1 MAVHGH
7 NNNNIKTMKFID
19 LTPKYHEK
27 DHEYNI
33 HGYVDYVKGVLDGSI
48 VACEYIKLAC
58 QRTIDFDN
66 RDDMYFDEEDVT
78 RRINFIWKMRHSTG
92 QHNKQHFKLLPWQ
105 LWLISQI
112 FGWKWKDTGYRV
124 TRKVFLM
131 ISRKNGKT
139 AICSALSLAA
149 MVGDGQSGQEIDII
163 ANNSKQ
169 AGICFDQIKNYA
181 ESVDPLRKI
190 FQTYRSEI
198 RVPYFKSKIQVL
210 SSESMGLD
218 GWNSSVVIFDEFH
231 AQKNWDLYNV
241 MKSSQAAREQP
252 LMIVLTTAGFLIG
265 EAYPCYSTWE
275 TCIDILRKDKQ
286 DDAYFSAIYQLDE
299 GDDWQDEECWIKCS
313 PSLDQTVFRQF
324 MREELTAAKNNV
336 SLENGIRTKTLNEW
350 RQSENVW
357 LPYELLKS
365 NMKPMTVEEM
375 SNLPNVSYAYIGV
388 DLSAVSDLTAL
399 SLMVES
405 EGKFY
410 FKSWAFVPE
419 DCLLSG
425 QNAMRYRDWQK
436 MGYIDVTDGNVQDYD
451 YILSK
456 IREIDSIIPIAG
468 VYYDQWNAVQF
479 AVNAT
484 NIGLPMYP
492 YSQALGNFNRP
503 TKMLELLLKKGDI
516 VMDYN
521 TMVLWCFANSTLK
534 YDFNDNC
541 KPIKA
546 DTKNGKIDTVISML
560 QALGGYYLDNNFTQD
575 LTAV

>member
-1 MAVHGH
+1 
-7 NNNNIKTMKFID
+7 MKFID

-92 QHNKQHFKLLPWQ
+92 EHNRQHFKLLPWQ

-149 MVGDGQSGQEIDII
+149 MVGDAQSGQEIDII

-357 LPYELLKS
+357 LPYDLLKS
-365 NMKPMTVEEM
+365 NMQPMTVEDM

-456 IREIDSIIPIAG
+456 IREIDSVIPIAG

-503 TKMLELLLKKGDI
+503 TKMYELLLKKGDI

-546 DTKNGKIDTVISML
+546 DTKNGKIDTVIAML

-575 LTAV
+575 LTAM

>member
-1 MAVHGH
+1 
-7 NNNNIKTMKFID
+7 MKFID

-92 QHNKQHFKLLPWQ
+92 EHNRQHFKLLPWQ

-149 MVGDGQSGQEIDII
+149 MVGDAQSGQEIDII

-299 GDDWQDEECWIKCS
+299 GDDWQDEACWIKCS

-357 LPYELLKS
+357 LPYDLLKS

-456 IREIDSIIPIAG
+456 IREIDSVIPIAG

-503 TKMLELLLKKGDI
+503 TKMFELLLKKGDI

-546 DTKNGKIDTVISML
+546 DTKNGKIDTVIAML

>member
-1 MAVHGH
+1 
-7 NNNNIKTMKFID
+7 MKFID

-92 QHNKQHFKLLPWQ
+92 EHNRQHFKLLPWQ

-149 MVGDGQSGQEIDII
+149 MVGDAQSGQEIDII

-357 LPYELLKS
+357 LPYDLLKS
-365 NMKPMTVEEM
+365 NMQPLSLEDM

-456 IREIDSIIPIAG
+456 IREIDSVIPIAG

-503 TKMLELLLKKGDI
+503 TKMFELLLKKGDI

-546 DTKNGKIDTVISML
+546 DTKNGKIDTVIAML

>member
-1 MAVHGH
+1 
-7 NNNNIKTMKFID
+7 MKFID

-92 QHNKQHFKLLPWQ
+92 QHNRQHFKLLPWQ

-149 MVGDGQSGQEIDII
+149 MVGDAQSGQEIDII

-357 LPYELLKS
+357 LPYDLLKS
-365 NMKPMTVEEM
+365 NMQPMTVEEM

-503 TKMLELLLKKGDI
+503 TKMFELLLKKGDI

-546 DTKNGKIDTVISML
+546 DTKNGKIDTVIAML

>member
-1 MAVHGH
+1 
-7 NNNNIKTMKFID
+7 MKFIE

-92 QHNKQHFKLLPWQ
+92 EHNRQHFKLLPWQ

-149 MVGDGQSGQEIDII
+149 MVGDAQSGQEIDII

-357 LPYELLKS
+357 LPYDLLKS
-365 NMKPMTVEEM
+365 NMQPMTVEDM

-546 DTKNGKIDTVISML
+546 DTKNGKIDTVIAML

>member
-1 MAVHGH
+1 
-7 NNNNIKTMKFID
+7 MKFID

-27 DHEYNI
+27 DPEYNI

-92 QHNKQHFKLLPWQ
+92 EHTKQHFKLLPWQ

-357 LPYELLKS
+357 LPYDLLKS
-365 NMKPMTVEEM
+365 NMQPMTVEDM

-405 EGKFY
+405 DGKMY

-503 TKMLELLLKKGDI
+503 TKMFELLLKKGDI

-546 DTKNGKIDTVISML
+546 DTKNGKIDTVIAML

>member
-1 MAVHGH
+1 
-7 NNNNIKTMKFID
+7 MKFID

-365 NMKPMTVEEM
+365 NMQPMTVEEM

-405 EGKFY
+405 DGKMY

-456 IREIDSIIPIAG
+456 IREIDSVIPIAG
-468 VYYDQWNAVQF
+468 VFYDQWNAVQF

-503 TKMLELLLKKGDI
+503 TKMFELLLKKGDI

-546 DTKNGKIDTVISML
+546 DTKNGKIDTVIAML

>member
-1 MAVHGH
+1 
-7 NNNNIKTMKFID
+7 MKFID

-357 LPYELLKS
+357 LPYDLLKS
-365 NMKPMTVEEM
+365 NMQPMTVEEM

-503 TKMLELLLKKGDI
+503 TKMFELLLKKGDI

-546 DTKNGKIDTVISML
+546 DTKNGKIDTVIAML

>member
-1 MAVHGH
+1 
-7 NNNNIKTMKFID
+7 MKFID

-92 QHNKQHFKLLPWQ
+92 EHNRQHFKLLPWQ
-105 LWLISQI
+105 LWLVSQI

-149 MVGDGQSGQEIDII
+149 MVGDAQSGQEIDII

-231 AQKNWDLYNV
+231 AQRNWDLYNV

-357 LPYELLKS
+357 LPYDLLKS
-365 NMKPMTVEEM
+365 NMQPMTVEDM
-375 SNLPNVSYAYIGV
+375 SNLQNVSYAYIGV

-425 QNAMRYRDWQK
+425 QNAMRYRDWK
-436 MGYIDVTDGNVQDYD
+436 KLNFIDVTDGNVQDYD

-456 IREIDSIIPIAG
+456 IREIDSVIPIAG

-503 TKMLELLLKKGDI
+503 TKMFELLLKKGDI

-546 DTKNGKIDTVISML
+546 DTKNGKIDTVIAML

>member
-1 MAVHGH
+1 M
-7 NNNNIKTMKFID
+7 TKFID
-19 LTPKYHEK
+19 IEPKYHEK
-27 DHEYNI
+27 DPEYNI
-33 HGYVDYVKGVLDGSI
+33 HGYVDYVRGVLDGSI
-48 VACEYIKLAC
+48 VACEYIRLAC
-58 QRTIDFDN
+58 QRTLDFDN

-92 QHNKQHFKLLPWQ
+92 EHNKQHFKLLPWQ

-112 FGWKWKDTGYRV
+112 FGWKWKSTGYRV
-124 TRKVFLM
+124 TKKVFLM
-131 ISRKNGKT
+131 IARKNGKT

-149 MVGDGQSGQEIDII
+149 MVGDAQSGQEIDII
-163 ANNSKQ
+163 ANNAKQ

-190 FQTYRSEI
+190 FQTFRSEI

-231 AQKNWDLYNV
+231 AQKDWNLYNV

-265 EAYPCYSTWE
+265 DIYPCYSTWQ
-275 TCIDILRKDKQ
+275 TCIDILRGDKQ

-299 GDDWQDEECWIKCS
+299 GDDWEDEECWTKCS

-324 MREELTAAKNNV
+324 MREEITAAKNNV

-350 RQSENVW
+350 RQAENVW
-357 LPYELLKS
+357 LPYDLLKS
-365 NMKPMTVEEM
+365 RMTPMTLEDM
-375 SNLPNVSYAYIGV
+375 SNLPNISYGYIGV

-399 SLMVES
+399 TLMVES
-405 EGKFY
+405 EGKFF
-410 FKSWAFVPE
+410 FKSWAFIPE
-419 DCLLSG
+419 DGLKEG
-425 QNAMRYRDWQK
+425 VNATKYREWK
-436 MGYIDVTDGNVQDYD
+436 NNGFIEVTEGNVQDYD
-451 YILSK
+451 YILNK
-456 IREIDSIIPIAG
+456 IIEINNIIPLAG
-468 VYYDQWNAVQF
+468 IMYDQWNAVQF

-484 NIGLPMYP
+484 NLGLPMYP

-503 TKMLELLLKKGDI
+503 TKMYELLLKKGDI

-521 TMVLWCFANSTLK
+521 PMVLWCFSNATLK

-546 DTKNGKIDTVISML
+546 DLRSGKIDPVISML
-560 QALGGYYLDNNFTQD
+560 QALGGYYLDNNYGAE
-575 LTAV
+575 LTAL

>member
-1 MAVHGH
+1 
-7 NNNNIKTMKFID
+7 MKFID

-92 QHNKQHFKLLPWQ
+92 EHNRQHFKLLPWQ

-149 MVGDGQSGQEIDII
+149 MVGDAQSGQEIDII

-357 LPYELLKS
+357 LPYDLLKS
-365 NMKPMTVEEM
+365 NMRPMTVEEM

-456 IREIDSIIPIAG
+456 IREIDSVIPIAG

-503 TKMLELLLKKGDI
+503 TKMFELLLKKGDI

-546 DTKNGKIDTVISML
+546 DTKNGKIDTVIAML

>member
-1 MAVHGH
+1 
-7 NNNNIKTMKFID
+7 MKFID

-105 LWLISQI
+105 LWLVSQI

-149 MVGDGQSGQEIDII
+149 MVGDAQSGQEIDII

-231 AQKNWDLYNV
+231 AQRNWDLYNV

-357 LPYELLKS
+357 LPYDLLKS
-365 NMKPMTVEEM
+365 NMQPMTVEDM

-405 EGKFY
+405 DGTMY

-456 IREIDSIIPIAG
+456 IREIDSVIPLAG
-468 VYYDQWNAVQF
+468 IFYDTWNAVQF

-503 TKMLELLLKKGDI
+503 TKMFELLLKKGDI

-546 DTKNGKIDTVISML
+546 DTKNGKIDTVIAML

>member
-1 MAVHGH
+1 
-7 NNNNIKTMKFID
+7 MKFID

-92 QHNKQHFKLLPWQ
+92 EHNRQHFKLLPWQ

-149 MVGDGQSGQEIDII
+149 MVGDAQSGQEIDII

-198 RVPYFKSKIQVL
+198 RAPYFKSKIQVL

-357 LPYELLKS
+357 LPYDLLKS
-365 NMKPMTVEEM
+365 NMQPMTVEEM

-456 IREIDSIIPIAG
+456 IREIDSVIPIAG

-503 TKMLELLLKKGDI
+503 TKMFELLLKKGDI

-546 DTKNGKIDTVISML
+546 DTKNGKIDTVIAML

>member
-1 MAVHGH
+1 
-7 NNNNIKTMKFID
+7 MKFIE

-92 QHNKQHFKLLPWQ
+92 EHNRQHFKLLPWQ

-149 MVGDGQSGQEIDII
+149 MVGDAQSGQEIDII

-357 LPYELLKS
+357 LPYDLLKS
-365 NMKPMTVEEM
+365 NMQPMTVEEM

-456 IREIDSIIPIAG
+456 IREIDSVIPIAG

-503 TKMLELLLKKGDI
+503 TKMFELLLKKGDI

-546 DTKNGKIDTVISML
+546 DTKNGKIDTVIAML

>member
-1 MAVHGH
+1 
-7 NNNNIKTMKFID
+7 MKFID

-92 QHNKQHFKLLPWQ
+92 EHNRQHFKLLPWQ

-149 MVGDGQSGQEIDII
+149 MVGDAQSGQEIDII

-169 AGICFDQIKNYA
+169 AGFCFDQIKNYA

-357 LPYELLKS
+357 LPYDLLKS
-365 NMKPMTVEEM
+365 NMQPMTVEEM

-456 IREIDSIIPIAG
+456 IREIDRIIPIAG

-503 TKMLELLLKKGDI
+503 TKMFELLLKKGDI

-546 DTKNGKIDTVISML
+546 DTKNGKIDTVIAML

>member
-1 MAVHGH
+1 
-7 NNNNIKTMKFID
+7 MKFIE

-33 HGYVDYVKGVLDGSI
+33 HGYVDYVKGVLDGTI

-92 QHNKQHFKLLPWQ
+92 EHNRQHFKLLPWQ

-149 MVGDGQSGQEIDII
+149 MVGDAQSGQEIDII

-357 LPYELLKS
+357 LPYDLLKS
-365 NMKPMTVEEM
+365 NMQPMTVEEM

-456 IREIDSIIPIAG
+456 IREIDKIIPIAG

-503 TKMLELLLKKGDI
+503 TKMFELLLKKGDI

-546 DTKNGKIDTVISML
+546 DTKNGKIDTVIAML

-575 LTAV
+575 LTAL

>member
-1 MAVHGH
+1 
-7 NNNNIKTMKFID
+7 MKFID

-58 QRTIDFDN
+58 KRTIDFDN

-92 QHNKQHFKLLPWQ
+92 EHNRQHFKLLPWQ
-105 LWLISQI
+105 LWLVSQI

-149 MVGDGQSGQEIDII
+149 MVGDAQSGQEIDII

-357 LPYELLKS
+357 LPYDLLKS
-365 NMKPMTVEEM
+365 NMQPMTVEDM
-375 SNLPNVSYAYIGV
+375 SNLQNVSYAYIGV

-425 QNAMRYRDWQK
+425 QNAMRYRDWK
-436 MGYIDVTDGNVQDYD
+436 KLNFIDVTDGNVQDYD

-456 IREIDSIIPIAG
+456 IREIDSVIPIAG

-503 TKMLELLLKKGDI
+503 TKMFELLLKKGDI

-546 DTKNGKIDTVISML
+546 DTKNGKIDTVIAML

>member
-1 MAVHGH
+1 
-7 NNNNIKTMKFID
+7 MKFID

-92 QHNKQHFKLLPWQ
+92 EHNRQHFKLLPWQ

-149 MVGDGQSGQEIDII
+149 MVGDAQSGQEIDII

-357 LPYELLKS
+357 LPYDLLKS
-365 NMKPMTVEEM
+365 NMQPMSLEDM

-456 IREIDSIIPIAG
+456 IREIDSVIPIAG

-503 TKMLELLLKKGDI
+503 TKMFELLLKKGDI
-516 VMDYN
+516 EMDYN

-546 DTKNGKIDTVISML
+546 DTKNGKIDTVIAML

>member
-1 MAVHGH
+1 
-7 NNNNIKTMKFID
+7 MKFID

-92 QHNKQHFKLLPWQ
+92 EHNRQHFKLLPWQ

-231 AQKNWDLYNV
+231 AQRNWDLYNV

-365 NMKPMTVEEM
+365 NMQPMTVEEM

-456 IREIDSIIPIAG
+456 IREIDRVIPIAG

-546 DTKNGKIDTVISML
+546 DTKNGKIDTVIAML

>member
-1 MAVHGH
+1 
-7 NNNNIKTMKFID
+7 MKFID

-92 QHNKQHFKLLPWQ
+92 EHNKQHFKLLPWQ
-105 LWLISQI
+105 LWLVSQI

-149 MVGDGQSGQEIDII
+149 MVGDAQSGQEIDII

-357 LPYELLKS
+357 LPYDLLKS
-365 NMKPMTVEEM
+365 NMQPMTVEDM

-503 TKMLELLLKKGDI
+503 TKMFELLLKKGDI

-546 DTKNGKIDTVISML
+546 DTKNGKIDTVIAML

>member
-1 MAVHGH
+1 
-7 NNNNIKTMKFID
+7 MKFID

-92 QHNKQHFKLLPWQ
+92 EHNKQHFKLLPWQ

-365 NMKPMTVEEM
+365 NMQPMTVEEM

-503 TKMLELLLKKGDI
+503 TKMFELLLKKGDI

-546 DTKNGKIDTVISML
+546 DTKNGKIDTVIAML

>member
-1 MAVHGH
+1 MHGH
-7 NNNNIKTMKFID
+7 NYNNIKTMKFIE

-92 QHNKQHFKLLPWQ
+92 EHNRQHFKLLPWQ

-149 MVGDGQSGQEIDII
+149 MVGDAQSGQEIDII

-357 LPYELLKS
+357 LPYDLLKS
-365 NMKPMTVEEM
+365 NMQPMTVEDM

-546 DTKNGKIDTVISML
+546 DTKNGKIDTVIAML

>member
-1 MAVHGH
+1 
-7 NNNNIKTMKFID
+7 MKFIE

-48 VACEYIKLAC
+48 TACEYIKLAC
-58 QRTIDFDN
+58 QRTIDFDT

-105 LWLISQI
+105 LWLVSQI

-149 MVGDGQSGQEIDII
+149 MVGDAQSGQEIDII
-163 ANNSKQ
+163 ANNAKQ

-181 ESVDPLRKI
+181 ESVDPLQKL
-190 FQTYRSEI
+190 FKTYRSEI
-198 RVPYFKSKIQVL
+198 RVPYFKSRIQVL

-231 AQKNWDLYNV
+231 AQRNWDLYNV

-252 LMIVLTTAGFLIG
+252 LMIVLTTAGFLVG
-265 EAYPCYSTWE
+265 ETYPCYSTWQ
-275 TCIDILRKDKQ
+275 TCIDILRGEKQ
-286 DDAYFSAIYQLDE
+286 DDAYFSAIYQLDD
-299 GDDWQDEECWIKCS
+299 GDDWEDEECWIKCS

-324 MREELTAAKNNV
+324 MREEINAAKNNT
-336 SLENGIRTKTLNEW
+336 SLENGVRTKTLNEW

-365 NMKPMTVEEM
+365 NMKPMTVEDM

-410 FKSWAFVPE
+410 FKSWAFIPE

-425 QNAMRYRDWQK
+425 QNATRYRDWKK
-436 MGYIDVTDGNVQDYD
+436 MGFIDVTDGNVQDYD

-456 IREIDSIIPIAG
+456 IREIDKIIPIAG

-503 TKMLELLLKKGDI
+503 TKMFELLLKKGDI

-534 YDFNDNC
+534 YDFNENC

-560 QALGGYYLDNNFTQD
+560 EALGGYYLDNNFTQD

>member
-1 MAVHGH
+1 
-7 NNNNIKTMKFID
+7 MKFID

-27 DHEYNI
+27 DREYNI

-231 AQKNWDLYNV
+231 AQRNWDLYNV

-365 NMKPMTVEEM
+365 NMQPMTVEEM

-405 EGKFY
+405 DGKMY

-503 TKMLELLLKKGDI
+503 TKMFELLLKKGDI

-546 DTKNGKIDTVISML
+546 DTKNGKIDTVIAML

>member
-1 MAVHGH
+1 
-7 NNNNIKTMKFID
+7 MKFID

-92 QHNKQHFKLLPWQ
+92 EHNRQHFKLLPWQ

-149 MVGDGQSGQEIDII
+149 MVGDAQSGQEIDII

-357 LPYELLKS
+357 LPYDLLKS
-365 NMKPMTVEEM
+365 NMQPMTVEDM

>member
-1 MAVHGH
+1 
-7 NNNNIKTMKFID
+7 MKFID

-92 QHNKQHFKLLPWQ
+92 QHNKQHFKLLQWQ

-357 LPYELLKS
+357 LHYELLKS
-365 NMKPMTVEEM
+365 NMQPMTVEEM

-405 EGKFY
+405 DGKMY

-456 IREIDSIIPIAG
+456 IREIDSVIPIAG

-503 TKMLELLLKKGDI
+503 TKMFELLLKKGDI

-546 DTKNGKIDTVISML
+546 DTKNGKIDTVIAML

>member
-1 MAVHGH
+1 
-7 NNNNIKTMKFID
+7 MKFIE

-92 QHNKQHFKLLPWQ
+92 QHNRQHFKLLPWQ

-149 MVGDGQSGQEIDII
+149 MVGDAQSGQEIDII

-357 LPYELLKS
+357 LPYDLLKS
-365 NMKPMTVEEM
+365 NMQPMTVEEM

-456 IREIDSIIPIAG
+456 IREIDTIITIAG

-503 TKMLELLLKKGDI
+503 TKMFELLLKKGDI

-546 DTKNGKIDTVISML
+546 DTKNGKIDTVIAML

>member
-1 MAVHGH
+1 
-7 NNNNIKTMKFID
+7 MKFIE

-231 AQKNWDLYNV
+231 AQRNWDLYNV

-468 VYYDQWNAVQF
+468 IFYDTWNAVQF

-503 TKMLELLLKKGDI
+503 TKMFELLLKKGDI

-546 DTKNGKIDTVISML
+546 DTKNGKIDTVIAML

>member
-1 MAVHGH
+1 
-7 NNNNIKTMKFID
+7 MKFIE

-92 QHNKQHFKLLPWQ
+92 EHNRQHFKLLPWQ

-149 MVGDGQSGQEIDII
+149 MVGDAQSGQEIDII

-299 GDDWQDEECWIKCS
+299 GDDWQDEACWIKCS

-357 LPYELLKS
+357 LPYDLLKS
-365 NMKPMTVEEM
+365 NMKPMSVEEM

-456 IREIDSIIPIAG
+456 IREIDSVIPIAG

-503 TKMLELLLKKGDI
+503 TKMFELLLKKGDI

-546 DTKNGKIDTVISML
+546 DTKNGKIDTVIAML

>member
-1 MAVHGH
+1 
-7 NNNNIKTMKFID
+7 MKFID

-33 HGYVDYVKGVLDGSI
+33 HGYVDYVNGVLDGSI

-92 QHNKQHFKLLPWQ
+92 VHNKRHFKLLPWQ
-105 LWLISQI
+105 LWLVSQI

-124 TRKVFLM
+124 TKKVFIM

-149 MVGDGQSGQEIDII
+149 MVGDAQSGQEIDII
-163 ANNSKQ
+163 ANNAKQ

-181 ESVDPLRKI
+181 ESVDPLQKL
-190 FQTYRSEI
+190 FKTYRSEI

-218 GWNSSVVIFDEFH
+218 GWNSSVVSFDEFH
-231 AQKNWDLYNV
+231 AQRNWDLYNV

-252 LMIVLTTAGFLIG
+252 LMIVLTTAGFLVG
-265 EAYPCYSTWE
+265 ETYPCYSTWQ
-275 TCIDILRKDKQ
+275 TCIDILRGEKQ
-286 DDAYFSAIYQLDE
+286 DDAYFSAIYQLDD

-324 MREELTAAKNNV
+324 MREEITAAKNNT
-336 SLENGIRTKTLNEW
+336 SLENGVRTKTLNEW

-357 LPYELLKS
+357 LPYDLLKS
-365 NMKPMTVEEM
+365 NMKSMSLEDM

-456 IREIDSIIPIAG
+456 IREIDSVIPIAG

-503 TKMLELLLKKGDI
+503 TKMFELLLKKGDI

-546 DTKNGKIDTVISML
+546 DTKNGKIDVVIAML
-560 QALGGYYLDNNFTQD
+560 EALGGYYLDNNFTQD

>member
-1 MAVHGH
+1 
-7 NNNNIKTMKFID
+7 MKFID

-92 QHNKQHFKLLPWQ
+92 EHNRQHFKLLQWQ

-149 MVGDGQSGQEIDII
+149 MVGDAQSGQEIDII

-231 AQKNWDLYNV
+231 AQRNWDLYNV

-357 LPYELLKS
+357 LPYDLLKS
-365 NMKPMTVEEM
+365 NMQPMTVEDM
-375 SNLPNVSYAYIGV
+375 SNLQNVSYAYIGV

-425 QNAMRYRDWQK
+425 QNAMRYRDWK
-436 MGYIDVTDGNVQDYD
+436 KLNFIDVTDGNVQDYD

-456 IREIDSIIPIAG
+456 IREIDSVIPIAG

-503 TKMLELLLKKGDI
+503 TKMFELLLKKGDI

-546 DTKNGKIDTVISML
+546 DTKNGKIDTVIAML

>member
-7 NNNNIKTMKFID
+7 NNNNNMKFLD

-92 QHNKQHFKLLPWQ
+92 EHNRQHFKLLPWQ

-357 LPYELLKS
+357 LPYDLLKS
-365 NMKPMTVEEM
+365 NMQPMTVEEM

-503 TKMLELLLKKGDI
+503 TKMFELLLKKGDI

-546 DTKNGKIDTVISML
+546 DTKNGKIDTVIAML

>member
-1 MAVHGH
+1 
-7 NNNNIKTMKFID
+7 MKFID

-92 QHNKQHFKLLPWQ
+92 EHNRQHFKLLPWQ

-149 MVGDGQSGQEIDII
+149 MVGDAQSGQEIDII

-357 LPYELLKS
+357 LPYDLLKS
-365 NMKPMTVEEM
+365 NMQPMTVEEM

-456 IREIDSIIPIAG
+456 IREIDSVIPIAG

-546 DTKNGKIDTVISML
+546 DTKNGKIDTVIAML

>member
-1 MAVHGH
+1 
-7 NNNNIKTMKFID
+7 MKFIE

-92 QHNKQHFKLLPWQ
+92 QHNRQHFKLLPWQ

-149 MVGDGQSGQEIDII
+149 MVGDAQSGQEIDII

-357 LPYELLKS
+357 LPYDLLKS
-365 NMKPMTVEEM
+365 NMQPMTVEEM

-388 DLSAVSDLTAL
+388 DLSGVSDLTAL
-399 SLMVES
+399 SLLVES

-456 IREIDSIIPIAG
+456 IREIDSVIPIAG

-503 TKMLELLLKKGDI
+503 TKMFELLLKKGDI

-546 DTKNGKIDTVISML
+546 DTKNGKIDTVIAML

>member
-1 MAVHGH
+1 
-7 NNNNIKTMKFID
+7 MKFID

-92 QHNKQHFKLLPWQ
+92 EHNRQHFKLLPWQ

-149 MVGDGQSGQEIDII
+149 MVGDAQSGQEIDII

-231 AQKNWDLYNV
+231 AQRNWDLYNV

-357 LPYELLKS
+357 LPYDLLKS
-365 NMKPMTVEEM
+365 NMQPMTVEEM

-436 MGYIDVTDGNVQDYD
+436 IGYIDVTDGNVQDYD

-456 IREIDSIIPIAG
+456 IREIDKIIPIAG
-468 VYYDQWNAVQF
+468 VFYDQWNAVQF

-503 TKMLELLLKKGDI
+503 TKMFELLLKKGDI

-546 DTKNGKIDTVISML
+546 DTKNGKIDTVIAML

-575 LTAV
+575 LTAM

>member
-1 MAVHGH
+1 
-7 NNNNIKTMKFID
+7 MKFID

-27 DHEYNI
+27 DQEYNI

-92 QHNKQHFKLLPWQ
+92 EHNRHHFKLLPWQ

-149 MVGDGQSGQEIDII
+149 MVGDAQSGQEIDII

-357 LPYELLKS
+357 LPYDLLKS
-365 NMKPMTVEEM
+365 NMQSMTVEEM

-456 IREIDSIIPIAG
+456 IREIDSVIPIAG

-503 TKMLELLLKKGDI
+503 TKMFELLLKKGDI

-546 DTKNGKIDTVISML
+546 DTKNGKIDTVIAML

>member
-1 MAVHGH
+1 
-7 NNNNIKTMKFID
+7 MKFIE

-149 MVGDGQSGQEIDII
+149 MVGDSQSGQEIDII

-365 NMKPMTVEEM
+365 NMQPMTVEEM

-405 EGKFY
+405 EGKMY

-456 IREIDSIIPIAG
+456 IREIDSVIPIAG

-503 TKMLELLLKKGDI
+503 TKMFELLLKKGDI

-546 DTKNGKIDTVISML
+546 DTKNGKIDTVIAML